1 MGIDSLKI
9 EGRTKSHYYVARAA
23 QLYRQAIDDAAN
35 GKSFNPQLYGKLEN
49 LANRGYTEG
58 FYERHPDQ
66 EYQNYLQNHSKSE
79 QQKFVGEIV
88 QFDVEKG
95 LAEIIVKNKFAVGDT
110 VEIINSTGNQTVT
123 VESIVDLKG
132 KSLDAALGGG
142 YQVRIPLP
150 AAANGYDK
158 ALLAVNL

>member
-1 MGIDSLKI
+1 
-9 EGRTKSHYYVARAA
+9 
-23 QLYRQAIDDAAN
+23 
-35 GKSFNPQLYGKLEN
+35 
-49 LANRGYTEG
+49 
-58 FYERHPDQ
+58 
-66 EYQNYLQNHSKSE
+66 
-79 QQKFVGEIV
+79 FVGEIV
-88 QFDVEKG
+88 QFDAEKG
-95 LAEIIVKNKFAVGDT
+95 LAEVVVKNKFAVGDT

-132 KSLDAALGGG
+132 KPLDAALGGG